1 MTRFADLQDGGRQLA
16 PVVVDALGV
25 LDAEPIVLGVSP
37 NGMPAGRQVAAAL
50 GVDVQPLVVERTDE
64 GVRLAEVP
72 VVAGRVVVVCDDGV
86 ETGTAARV
94 IGSTLRVV
102 GPARLVLAVPVC
114 PREAMASLQH
124 LYDEVIAIDV
134 PLVRR
139 SLGWHYEQWPPS

>member
-1 MTRFADLQDGGRQLA
+1 MKRFADLDDGGRQLA
-16 PVVVDALGV
+16 PVVMAALRLLDGV
-25 LDAEPIVLGVSP
+25 PIVLGVSP

-50 GVDVQPLVVERTDE
+50 GSEVLPLQVERTDD

-72 VVAGRVVVVCDDGV
+72 EVAGRVVVVCDDGV

-94 IGSTLRVV
+94 IGATLRAE
-102 GPARLVLAVPVC
+102 GPVRLLLAVPVC
-114 PREAMASLQH
+114 PREALADLQH
-124 LYDEVIAIDV
+124 IYDEVIALDV